1 MYHVLAPRS
10 TRLSTL
16 LRPSVPIVFP
26 CKDRQKGGV
35 LKRKFLYAQVNEKS
49 LPDAFPL
56 RKAEGVGI
64 AKIQG
69 FVKAPNPL

>member
-1 MYHVLAPRS
+1 M
-10 TRLSTL
+10 
-16 LRPSVPIVFP
+16 
-26 CKDRQKGGV
+26 DRRGDSQ
-35 LKRKFLYAQVNEKS
+35 KRKFLYAQVNEKS

-69 FVKAPNPL
+69 LVKAKNPL